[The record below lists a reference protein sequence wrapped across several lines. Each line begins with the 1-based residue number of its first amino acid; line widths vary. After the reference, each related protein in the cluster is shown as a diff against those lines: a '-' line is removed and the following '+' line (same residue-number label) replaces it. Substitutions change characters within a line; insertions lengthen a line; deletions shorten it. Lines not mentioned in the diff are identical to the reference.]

1 MSNLLNNLHAR
12 ELIRCTGFIYMGS
25 LSVYH
30 LTVKMDP
37 IMQSAY
43 FSEIDTLSTS
53 DPWLALIGG
62 IRPSFWSLS
71 IVSLYYIYK
80 LLHKWKSRNYQDTLS
95 PILVFFLVVFSQSI
109 TKKWHLVRHQFITTT
124 MDQFKQS
131 KSLCWSENRWTF
143 LK

>member
-12 ELIRCTGFIYMGS
+12 EWIRCTGFIYMGS

-53 DPWLALIGG
+53 DPWLALIAALDRLCDLYQSYLY
-62 IRPSFWSLS
+62 ITFTNCS
-71 IVSLYYIYK
+71 IN
-80 LLHKWKSRNYQDTLS
+80 KSQEITKHTLS

-109 TKKWHLVRHQFITTT
+109 TKKWLLVRHQFITTT

-131 KSLCWSENRWTF
+131 KSLCWSENR
-143 LK
+143 